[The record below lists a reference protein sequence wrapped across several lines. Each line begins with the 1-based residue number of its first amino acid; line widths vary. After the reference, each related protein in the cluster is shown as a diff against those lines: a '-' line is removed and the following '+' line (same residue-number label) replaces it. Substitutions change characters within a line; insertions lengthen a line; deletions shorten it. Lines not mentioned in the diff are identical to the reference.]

1 MESASAWPFE
11 YSKLG
16 IVEIYPHNLGDRQRL
31 EHLGIEELLGV
42 GKFTRTEQKPI
53 AATNTDTRTLIE
65 SGC

>member
-42 GKFTRTEQKPI
+42 GKFTRTAKTYRRDEHRHSHL
-53 AATNTDTRTLIE
+53 D
-65 SGC
+65 